1 MTSRHA
7 IPDAAL
13 DDRLAFVGT
22 SGSRQDL
29 RRRHGRRAPAKRA
42 RVVVG
47 DPLDVWWALRGEN
60 LRWIVV
66 PGACAA
72 LTLQL

>member
-22 SGSRQDL
+22 SGSGKTYAAGTAVERRDL
-29 RRRHGRRAPAKRA
+29 FRRCASTVGKPRH
-42 RVVVG
+42 
-47 DPLDVWWALRGEN
+47 
-60 LRWIVV
+60 
-66 PGACAA
+66 
-72 LTLQL
+72 